1 MSQVDEVRAAAD
13 IVKVVGD
20 YVKLRK
26 AGANYMGLC
35 PFHQEKTPSFA
46 VHPAKQ
52 IFHCFGCGVGGD
64 VFKFVMMIDNLTFPE
79 ALRRLAEKVGVTLSD
94 TFGQATYDANAR
106 VRAALYKMHE
116 AAAKFFAGQ
125 LSGTAEGRLA
135 RAYLED
141 RGLTDEVVG
150 RFRLGYAPADGQA
163 LTRHLSG
170 ALHQMVQGGA
180 PYPSADGLQGGALD
194 RMAQSGA
201 GYESELLE
209 KSGLVVRDAE
219 RNRHYDRFRRR
230 IIFPIA
236 NESGRIVA
244 FAGRALGDEQ
254 PKYLNSP
261 ETPIYTKSRLLY
273 HLERAGPA
281 IRKADQAIL
290 VEGYMDCIAVAAS
303 GIENVV
309 ASCGTSLTES
319 HIRILARYARRVV
332 VNYDPDAAGMAAV
345 ERSIPGLLDG
355 LSGFDAREGRQ
366 AISEGLSEARAARR
380 AGEDKMLD
388 QFLEN
393 TFEVRVLPLPVG
405 LDPDSFIRKYGVAA
419 YRGLLA
425 RAPTY
430 VDYLTE
436 RAATA
441 HDLGK
446 PEGKVA
452 VANAVLPYIAKVPN
466 ILQRAALVNQLA
478 ERLHLDQGLLR
489 EELRRGAVR
498 PETRIQ
504 PESAAPKTTT
514 AEKELLRAF
523 MEDQGLADELLPQM
537 VEQGMLEGLVTEPIF
552 KRFLELR
559 VRGESAE
566 PIALEEPL
574 SAEARRALYES
585 LFWAVEPPDRGRI
598 DRHLRALQ
606 ARKAR
611 RQLDKLRGAIQE
623 AIQSKDWEK
632 VRQLEQ
638 SNAGLEKELR
648 GLEEGRKM
656 SIH

>member
-79 ALRRLAEKVGVTLSD
+79 ALHRLAEKVGVTLSH
-94 TFGQATYDANAR
+94 TFGDATYDANAR

-116 AAAKFFAGQ
+116 AAAKFFAAQ

-163 LTRHLSG
+163 LTRHLTE
-170 ALHQMVQGGA
+170 ALHQME
-180 PYPSADGLQGGALD
+180 QGGALYRTVQGGTGNEPD
-194 RMAQSGA
+194 
-201 GYESELLE
+201 LLE
-209 KSGLVVRDAE
+209 KSALVVRDAE

-236 NESGRIVA
+236 NDSGRVVA

-261 ETPIYTKSRLLY
+261 ETPIYTKGRVLY
-273 HLERAGPA
+273 HLDRAAQA
-281 IRKADQAIL
+281 IRKLDYAIL
-290 VEGYMDCIAVAAS
+290 VEGYMDCIAVASS

-309 ASCGTSLTES
+309 ACCGTSLTEGQ
-319 HIRILARYARRVV
+319 IRLLARYSRRVV
-332 VNYDPDAAGMAAV
+332 VNYDPDSAGVAAT
-345 ERSIPGLLDG
+345 ERSLALLLEEGFEAKVLALPG
-355 LSGFDAREGRQ
+355 
-366 AISEGLSEARAARR
+366 
-380 AGEDKMLD
+380 
-388 QFLEN
+388 
-393 TFEVRVLPLPVG
+393 G
-405 LDPDSFIRKYGVAA
+405 LDPDAFVRKQGAGA
-419 YRGLLA
+419 YRELLA
-425 RAPTY
+425 GARSYIEYVTDRA
-430 VDYLTE
+430 L
-436 RAATA
+436 AT
-441 HDLGK
+441 HNIQT
-446 PEGKVA
+446 PEGKVGA
-452 VANAVLPYIAKVPN
+452 ANAVLPYLARVPSPM
-466 ILQRAALVNQLA
+466 LRAELANRLAL
-478 ERLHLDQGLLR
+478 RLHLDERLLG
-489 EELRRGAVR
+489 EELRRVVGTAR
-498 PETRIQ
+498 PEMRIQ
-504 PESAAPKTTT
+504 AESAAPKTTT

-523 MEDQGLADELLPQM
+523 MEDQGLADELLPQI
-537 VEQGMLEGLVTEPIF
+537 VEQEMLEGLVTEPIF

-559 VRGESAE
+559 RQGEKAE
-566 PIALEEPL
+566 PAALEEPL
-574 SAEARRALYES
+574 NPEARRALYES
-585 LFWAVEPPDRGRI
+585 LFWAVEPPDKGRI
-598 DRHLRALQ
+598 DRHLRSFR

-623 AIQSKDWEK
+623 AIQLNDWAK
-632 VRQLEQ
+632 VRELEQ
-638 SNAGLEKELR
+638 SKADLEKELR
-648 GLEEGRKM
+648 GIEEGRKI
-656 SIH
+656 SHH